1 MEIGFGD
8 HLHVTVGPEDL
19 SGQRNI
25 EPEGR
30 LSSGPTNQ
38 TTVKPA
44 EWENL
49 RTYADQQTVVPAERR
64 TKELKPSQP

>member
-19 SGQRNI
+19 SGQRNS

-30 LSSGPTNQ
+30 LSETDDRQTSGM
-38 TTVKPA
+38 
-44 EWENL
+44 ENL